1 MHNLL
6 FHHCSDT
13 RGVNESSSIVT
24 DAIAQPPHQEL
35 FLFIMEC
42 LFLIVPILCIVVYIK
57 TPYNGIFRCTCYLT
71 LMVSILLVPRT
82 DTTTSV
88 FMEINQRAYA
98 WDAYHRL
105 QSTCHIGCSLCN
117 PHAWAKSKGKC
128 LYRGGWLWSPCSL
141 NLLLQR
147 YGFLMVIRK
156 VSCEVDNK
164 LICPSR
170 VADSSSFDVVMFIWF
185 V

>member
-13 RGVNESSSIVT
+13 RGVNESISIVT
-24 DAIAQPPHQEL
+24 DAIAQPPHQGL

-42 LFLIVPILCIVVYIK
+42 LFLIVRILCIVVYIK
-57 TPYNGIFRCTCYLT
+57 TPYNGILRCTCYLT

-98 WDAYHRL
+98 
-105 QSTCHIGCSLCN
+105 
-117 PHAWAKSKGKC
+117 
-128 LYRGGWLWSPCSL
+128 
-141 NLLLQR
+141 
-147 YGFLMVIRK
+147 
-156 VSCEVDNK
+156 
-164 LICPSR
+164 
-170 VADSSSFDVVMFIWF
+170 
-185 V
+185 

>member
-13 RGVNESSSIVT
+13 RGVNESISIVT

-105 QSTCHIGCSLCN
+105 QSTCHIACSLCN

-128 LYRGGWLWSPCSL
+128 LYRGGWLWSPYSL

-147 YGFLMVIRK
+147 YALLLPIKNAISTFFIVIWK
-156 VSCEVDNK
+156 T
-164 LICPSR
+164 
-170 VADSSSFDVVMFIWF
+170 
-185 V
+185 